1 MQLSKI
7 FGDTPITKYEINF
20 PGDYGGEATPVPIP
34 NTAVKLS
41 SADGTALTCGRVGR
55 CQDLIF
61 SEKTSLLTEYMRDKR
76 PIYLMPAGRGQIEI
90 QSELERR
97 TVYTLRVL
105 LMFAKLKTKVA
116 M

>member
-1 MQLSKI
+1 
-7 FGDTPITKYEINF
+7 
-20 PGDYGGEATPVPIP
+20 
-34 NTAVKLS
+34 
-41 SADGTALTCGRVGR
+41 
-55 CQDLIF
+55 
-61 SEKTSLLTEYMRDKR
+61 MRDKR